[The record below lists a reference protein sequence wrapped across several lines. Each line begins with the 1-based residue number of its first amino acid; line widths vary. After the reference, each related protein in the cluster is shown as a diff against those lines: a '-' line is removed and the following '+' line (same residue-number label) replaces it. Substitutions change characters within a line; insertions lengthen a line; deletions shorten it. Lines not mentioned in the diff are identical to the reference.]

1 MITKN
6 KKKIKNKSN
15 LNNNKQNKN
24 PYKKTIKITNNLK
37 YN

>member
-1 MITKN
+1 MITK
-6 KKKIKNKSN
+6 KKINKKNKSN